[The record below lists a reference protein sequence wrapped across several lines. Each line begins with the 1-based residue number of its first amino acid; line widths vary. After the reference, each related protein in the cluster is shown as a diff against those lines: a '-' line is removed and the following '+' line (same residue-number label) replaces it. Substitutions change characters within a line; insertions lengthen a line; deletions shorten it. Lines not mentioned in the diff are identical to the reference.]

1 MNDGQ
6 SKKYIKQLS
15 LCIVKRK
22 LKFVKK
28 NHLKMNEKRRR
39 WKRNGK
45 NSTFCK
51 GNTKAQKNNIEMKCV
66 VLSQ

>member
-6 SKKYIKQLS
+6 SKKEYKNGLS

-28 NHLKMNEKRRR
+28 NHLKMNEKTRR
-39 WKRNGK
+39 WK
-45 NSTFCK
+45 
-51 GNTKAQKNNIEMKCV
+51 
-66 VLSQ
+66 